1 MDKRFQF
8 LWQSEQLGEWMKTGE
23 PREFLSNFAKFVL
36 SYKISYKGCKFFAYK
51 ANSEIGPECRCRE
64 DLLDAIPVA

>member
-1 MDKRFQF
+1 
-8 LWQSEQLGEWMKTGE
+8 MKTGE
-23 PREFLSNFAKFVL
+23 PRESLSNFAKFVL

-64 DLLDAIPVA
+64 DLLDAIPEA